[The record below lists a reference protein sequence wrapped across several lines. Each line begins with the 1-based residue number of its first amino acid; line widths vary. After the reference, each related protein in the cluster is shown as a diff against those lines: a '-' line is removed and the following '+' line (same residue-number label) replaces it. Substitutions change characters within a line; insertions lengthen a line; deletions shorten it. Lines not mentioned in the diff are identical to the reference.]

1 MHALPTI
8 KKQTLAAIKSLAA
21 QSLSKFDHFKTSIT
35 EALTTEAAQIL
46 KLLTAQ
52 GYTTLDMACSSFANF
67 DTSGATLS
75 HPRASYVEVLIDN
88 CEVTQ

>member
-8 KKQTLAAIKSLAA
+8 KKQTLAVIQSLAA
-21 QSLSKFDHFKTSIT
+21 QSLSKFDHFKASIT
-35 EALTTEAAQIL
+35 TAFTTEAAQIL